1 MPWPYTSTRMAV
13 ESTGTNGAAAV
24 CLAAGAKLQA
34 DMGSDKESTV
44 YAGELMGIVM
54 ALTIT

>member
-1 MPWPYTSTRMAV
+1 MAV